1 MKYQAVRGRTCWL
14 CGRNGNGD
22 PLDKHHIFG
31 GSNRKLSEEYGL
43 WVPLCHYRC
52 HQFGPEAVHRKRE
65 TMQKLHEYGQELAME
80 RFGWSI
86 EEFRAVF
93 GRNYLTGE
101 EAPFSTQN
109 DGFCVEEEEPGESFE
124 YSRLAAVLGIRPGD
138 DEEEDEIA

>member
-1 MKYQAVRGRTCWL
+1 MRYQPMRGRTCWL

-31 GSNRKLSEEYGL
+31 GANRKLSDEYGL
-43 WVPLCHYRC
+43 WVPLCHHRC
-52 HQFGPEAVHRKRE
+52 HQFGPEAVHRNAE
-65 TMQKLHEYGQELAME
+65 NMQKLHEYGQQVAME
-80 RFGWSI
+80 QNGWSI

-93 GRNYLTGE
+93 GRNYLTEE

-124 YSRLAAVLGIRPGD
+124 YSRIAAVLGIRPGD

>member
-1 MKYQAVRGRTCWL
+1 MKYQAMRGRTCWL

-31 GSNRKLSEEYGL
+31 GANRALSEKYGL
-43 WVPLCHYRC
+43 WVPLCHHRC
-52 HQFGPEAVHRKRE
+52 HQFGEEAVHRSAE

-93 GRNYLTGE
+93 GRNYLTE
-101 EAPFSTQN
+101 EETSFSTQN
-109 DGFCVEEEEPGESFE
+109 GEFCVEEEPGESFE
-124 YSRLAAVLGIRPGD
+124 YSRLAAALGIRPGD
-138 DEEEDEIA
+138 DEEEIA